1 MIGLGLD
8 AVEIE
13 RFRGAIDRHPRI
25 INRVFTDA
33 ERADMAKRDDP
44 VPGFAA
50 RFAVRE
56 AVMKA
61 LGVGIGI
68 VRMADIE
75 VARAESGAP
84 TLSLSGSAQR
94 IAASKGV
101 SGWHVSITH
110 TDSVAMAVVAAI

>member
-13 RFRGAIDRHPRI
+13 RFRGAVDRHPRI
-25 INRVFTDA
+25 LERVFTDN
-33 ERADMAKRDDP
+33 ERADMAKREDP
-44 VPGFAA
+44 MPGFAA

-61 LGVGIGI
+61 LGVGIGD
-68 VRMADIE
+68 VRMAEIE

-84 TLSLSGSAQR
+84 SLSLSGSALR

-101 SGWHVSITH
+101 SAWHVSITH

>member
-1 MIGLGLD
+1 M
-8 AVEIE
+8 
-13 RFRGAIDRHPRI
+13 
-25 INRVFTDA
+25 
-33 ERADMAKRDDP
+33 
-44 VPGFAA
+44 PGFAA

-61 LGVGIGI
+61 LGVGIGDI
-68 VRMADIE
+68 RMADIE

-84 TLSLSGSAQR
+84 TLSLFGSAQL
-94 IAASKGV
+94 IAESKGV